1 MSACGWR
8 GWRRGRG
15 DRPVLLEIED
25 LNLRFGGLH
34 AVRDV
39 RLQVPKGALYGI
51 IGPNGAGTTTVFNL
65 ISGVYRPDSGDIRL
79 DGQSL
84 VGPLPS
90 QVEDRAVARA
100 VQTRR

>member
-15 DRPVLLEIED
+15 DRPVLPEIED
-25 LNLRFGGLH
+25 LNPRFGGLH

-51 IGPNGAGTTTVFNL
+51 IGPNAAGKTTVCNL
-65 ISGVYRPDSGDIRL
+65 SGGVYRPDSGGIRL
-79 DGQSL
+79 EGQSL
-84 VGPLPS
+84 VGLLPS
-90 QVEDRAVARA
+90 QVVARGLA
-100 VQTRR
+100 